1 MILFRDIL
9 KEALGKMAEESDY
22 IDADFV
28 GTEGKISSGQNL
40 IDDSEEEKIE
50 MKEPVIIRHKKI

>member
-28 GTEGKISSGQNL
+28 GTEGKISSAEDLKEG
-40 IDDSEEEKIE
+40 SEDEKIE
-50 MKEPVIIRHKKI
+50 AEKPVIIRHKKI